1 MLVSAAITGSTPQ
14 GLRSQV
20 TDIPTVCESGRIS
33 NIFVDNRSV
42 FDIVDGHPLG
52 WVYRLANTL
61 HIDTNEGFILR
72 EILFSEGDCLDPLL
86 LEESSRILESYPF
99 ITTADV
105 YPIAQSDGTY
115 HVVVDTQDRWT
126 TQFDLGVS
134 FDQGL
139 QLDRVNLTEANLLG
153 RGMRAQVFVR
163 RRREERDRGF
173 RLQEPRLF
181 GTRTDANF
189 GWGRTRGG
197 DFLEQGINYPFV
209 GEVGRFALRQVYDR
223 RDQVF
228 TYSAADNEDFT
239 NVLLP
244 YRGEWAEISI
254 AGRLGQPGSWTL
266 LGVGMT
272 REIIEFREVP
282 GELEVAIDGDFGN
295 TIAASTAVH
304 DMVASQT
311 RSRSTTRLNFMIGQ
325 RNVRFARV
333 RGLDALD
340 GELNVQLGT
349 DLGLT
354 IGRSIDLLSVDGV
367 PSPDDLFGR
376 VRLFAG
382 HDPGTSFV
390 FARFAAEGRRLR
402 NGEDRW
408 RDLIGEVDLYSYLRT
423 ERIPGQTLFVRVS
436 AAGGWSVES
445 PFQLTLGGRD
455 AVRGFREE
463 HAPGAR
469 RMLLTVEDRIF
480 FRWPWPDLL
489 DLGLTLFADVGR
501 VWSGDVPYG
510 VDSGWRGALGLGL
523 RYAAPAGSRM
533 GGRIDLAFPLGAT
546 AAHHPVFR
554 ITLFELL
561 GIGPGFSDAQLERT
575 RRTRT
580 GPDFLVTRLG
590 R

>member
-1 MLVSAAITGSTPQ
+1 
-14 GLRSQV
+14 
-20 TDIPTVCESGRIS
+20 
-33 NIFVDNRSV
+33 
-42 FDIVDGHPLG
+42 
-52 WVYRLANTL
+52 
-61 HIDTNEGFILR
+61 
-72 EILFSEGDCLDPLL
+72 
-86 LEESSRILESYPF
+86 
-99 ITTADV
+99 
-105 YPIAQSDGTY
+105 
-115 HVVVDTQDRWT
+115 
-126 TQFDLGVS
+126 
-134 FDQGL
+134 
-139 QLDRVNLTEANLLG
+139 
-153 RGMRAQVFVR
+153 MRAQVFAR
-163 RRREERDRGF
+163 RRREERDQGF

-189 GWGRTRGG
+189 GWGRTRAG
-197 DFLEQGINYPFV
+197 DFLEQGLNYPFV
-209 GEVGRFALRQVYDR
+209 GEVGRFAVRQVFDR
-223 RDQVF
+223 RDRVF
-228 TYSAADNEDFT
+228 RYSAADDPDFT

-244 YRGEWAEISI
+244 YRDEWAELSI
-254 AGRLGQPGSWTL
+254 AGRVGRPGNLTL

-272 REIIEFREVP
+272 RERIQFQ
-282 GELEVAIDGDFGN
+282 GLASELEVAIDGDFGN
-295 TIAASTAVH
+295 TIAAPTEVH
-304 DMVASQT
+304 DIVESQT
-311 RSRSTTRLNFMIGQ
+311 RGRSTTRLNLMIGQ
-325 RNVRFARV
+325 RNLRFARV

-340 GELNVQLGT
+340 GELNLQLGT

-354 IGRSIDLLSVDGV
+354 IGKSVDMFSVDGV
-367 PSPDDLFGR
+367 PSPDDFFGR

-390 FARFAAEGRRLR
+390 FAQIAAEGRRLR
-402 NGEDRW
+402 NGDDRW

-423 ERIPGQTLFVRVS
+423 DRIPGQTLFLRAS
-436 AAGGWSVES
+436 AAGGWSAES

-480 FRWPWPDLL
+480 LRWPWPDLL
-489 DLGLTLFADVGR
+489 DLGITLFADVGR

-510 VDSGWRGALGLGL
+510 VDSGWRSALGFGL

-546 AAHHPVFR
+546 ASQRPVFR